1 MPTLAHYS
9 NAASDVFPGGSVVF
23 DVVFETYVNSGQ
35 ACNASGVTI
44 GITPSGAPDSGTGTP
59 VATTGTG
66 VSQLGEGLFTYT
78 WNPAASITPGSYLV
92 TWTGTRASDSTT
104 VSYQQAVNVAAN
116 PEATPL
122 PGVYASV
129 AQFRAWSGDTWTPA
143 QRITVALQR
152 ATEQMDVAL
161 VAAVYRVDAD
171 GMPLDPMLANV
182 LVRATSAQTQYILAV
197 NDDANVKRE
206 YASTSVGGVAAVRS
220 AKMQGLAMP
229 PIAPQALAIL
239 RVAGVLPSAP
249 LVAWLR
255 SVVTPAPQR
264 SPSHDPQRV
273 TPNQLTRCG
282 AENGSHPV
290 HRQPRPAGQHR
301 AVQPG
306 HL

>member
-35 ACNASGVTI
+35 ACSASGVTI
-44 GITPSGAPDSGTGTP
+44 GIAASGAPDSGSGTP
-59 VATTGTG
+59 LATTSTGVTNLGTG
-66 VSQLGEGLFTYT
+66 LYTYT

-92 TWTGTRASDSTT
+92 TWTGTRASDSTSI
-104 VSYQQAVNVAAN
+104 SYVQAVNVAPD
-116 PEATPL
+116 PESVPL

-171 GMPLDPMLANV
+171 GMPLDPQLVNV
-182 LVRATSAQTQYILAV
+182 LVRATSAQTQYVLAV

-206 YASTSVGGVAAVRS
+206 YASTSVGGVSASRS
-220 AKMQGLAMP
+220 AKMQAMALP

-239 RVAGVLPSAP
+239 RVAGILPAAP
-249 LVAWLR
+249 LINWLR
-255 SVVTPAPQR
+255 SVFTLLR
-264 SPSHDPQRV
+264 
-273 TPNQLTRCG
+273 NG
-282 AENGSHPV
+282 ARRISRNG
-290 HRQPRPAGQHR
+290 
-301 AVQPG
+301 
-306 HL
+306 